1 MFDSAGPLE
10 RFVRNVLLAA
20 IVSSMPVLSIAEDN
34 LRDALKSCAA
44 FDDGAVRLSC
54 YDRISGR
61 QNEARNPVRE
71 DPAVAS
77 APVAAPPETLGAES
91 LHRDDEK
98 KVKEPPV
105 AARVIRCTKDVR
117 DKYIFY
123 LEGGQVW
130 KQVSDK
136 RLYFKDC
143 NFGVSIRKDFFGYKM
158 QLEDSKKKFRVSR
171 IR

>member
-1 MFDSAGPLE
+1 MFKLAGPPE

-34 LRDALKSCAA
+34 LRDELKSCAA

-61 QNEARNPVRE
+61 QDEARNPVRE
-71 DPAVAS
+71 DPEVAS
-77 APVAAPPETLGAES
+77 APVSAPPDNFGAET

-98 KVKEPPV
+98 KAKEPPV
-105 AARVIRCTKDVR
+105 AARVSRCSKDVR